1 MSIRDR
7 ESQLNKRNA
16 LHYTVDCC
24 DMAAPRSE
32 VYYYYA
38 YYYACVPGRSLH
50 ARITCPV
57 GR

>member
-1 MSIRDR
+1 MSVQ
-7 ESQLNKRNA
+7 EFEGQPNETSA
-16 LHYTVDCC
+16 LQCKVDCR
-24 DMAAPRSE
+24 DMAAFRRE
-32 VYYYYA
+32 VYYYA